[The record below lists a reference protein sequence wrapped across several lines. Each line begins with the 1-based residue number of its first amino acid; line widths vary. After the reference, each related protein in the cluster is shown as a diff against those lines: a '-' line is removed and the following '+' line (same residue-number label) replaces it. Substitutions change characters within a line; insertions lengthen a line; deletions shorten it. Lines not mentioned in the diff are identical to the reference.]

1 MSDHHIPP
9 LSRLARSAA
18 AIAAAMLIGVSA
30 PAMAQSLEAITQAE
44 EAVYAAWEATPLT
57 FREALF
63 VTNDEA
69 QFGDYEARPDAV
81 FAQGEPIIVYA
92 EPVGFGWI
100 EEGEGYRFGF
110 DIDLRILSPE
120 GTVLLNQPDFLAVA
134 QESRART
141 RDFLLMMTLDLSG
154 AEPGNYRLEYTV
166 RDIASEKSA
175 PIALDFSIAA
185 AASTGEGVTAPEA
198 QPEAPAA
205 ETAPSEATQPAEAA
219 PAAQEPA
226 ATPPATQG

>member
-1 MSDHHIPP
+1 MPVSTTPRRASG
-9 LSRLARSAA
+9 LLAGLVLCAG
-18 AIAAAMLIGVSA
+18 IALAA
-30 PAMAQSLEAITQAE
+30 PAQAQSLEAIAAAE
-44 EAVYAAWEATPLT
+44 EAVYTAWEATPLT

-63 VTNDEA
+63 VSSDEA
-69 QFGDYEARPDAV
+69 EFGSYDARPDAV
-81 FAQGEPIIVYA
+81 FAPGEPIIVYA

-100 EEGEGYRFGF
+100 EEGTGEDAGYRFGF

-120 GTVLLNQPDFLAVA
+120 GTVLLAQPDFMAV
-134 QESRART
+134 EETSRART

-185 AASTGEGVTAPEA
+185 AAADAPA
-198 QPEAPAA
+198 PADGAPAPAA
-205 ETAPSEATQPAEAA
+205 GATQP
-219 PAAQEPA
+219 
-226 ATPPATQG
+226 